1 MTKFR
6 KSILIFGI
14 LVLIIGAA
22 LGTFIV
28 LSLTGSLRTEAIELE
43 FTVDYAE
50 KEYDGTPLTASSYK
64 ITAGFPIEGHTP
76 VVTFTGEQT
85 EVGDG
90 LSGLEVKMVNE
101 SGYDV
106 TREYD
111 IRVVPG
117 VLSVYQCPL
126 RVALTAHDVHYDGAM
141 VDIGDGYTVTGGKL
155 VKGHRIML
163 QIKDEWFAVAGTTIA
178 GETLTAGDF
187 DLYILD
193 ANGRNVTSNYSV
205 APPTGRVNIIQRPLV
220 ITPESVE
227 KIYDGKPLTCSRYI
241 IETGTL
247 ASGQYIV
254 AEFRGANGGSAQ
266 VTDANEDSPLEVVV
280 AATIY
285 DINGSD
291 VTANY
296 DIRPNIG
303 YITVKKANLSIVAK
317 SKSWEY
323 DGEEHSFSD
332 DPEAESVTGL
342 ADGDDVIIECTGSVT
357 DVSVVTNKIEKYYI
371 NGGEINNNYKVT
383 LKDGKLEVTQA
394 PLTVTLKSLN
404 KKYGDSFED
413 DFDDLY
419 TIKSTRTDLK
429 LEFAT
434 ETYLEDLFKNI
445 KGIGLTTYTL
455 SDFKVK
461 REDKDDD
468 ITKMFSIS
476 VSAGN
481 INIEPRELELNVFGL
496 SKTYDGNLIFTENLP
511 QIDELVNDDKLDSIT
526 CAYSNGVYTIK
537 SVSLVDAQGNG
548 VNGCYSI
555 TNFGDEVAVT
565 ISQRDVKIT
574 AKGLEKTYDG
584 TPLRGDNVTYDS
596 LAEGD
601 RLVYT
606 PAQITYVSE
615 SGTQNEPEELTI
627 YNKNGEDV
635 TNLYNLITDYGTL
648 KITKRQLSI
657 TLSPVYGNPTNGMD
671 LTGII
676 NISGLAGGDVVYY
689 PEPFSVVW
697 VNGNMVGVSVDYIQ
711 VRRNGTDVTDNYDFP
726 TEEITGTVIPS

>member
-635 TNLYNLITDYGTL
+635 TDSYNLIKDYGTL